1 MKAEIITIGDELMRG
16 EIIDSN
22 KARLAQR
29 LLLLDLDCR
38 HQVSVLDDRADMRDA
53 FLRAAD
59 RSDLVLVSG
68 GLGPTRDDL
77 TTEVLAETFGRKL
90 ELDPPS
96 LAAIEA
102 FFARVGRE
110 MADVN
115 RKQAYFPTGAEVLE
129 NPIGTAPGFALAV
142 PRANGANGVKGG
154 RREAVF
160 FAMPGVPRELDKMM
174 DEQVMPQIERLL
186 SPVGEADG
194 LGPQRLSP
202 VGETDR
208 LGPQRLS
215 PVGET
220 DRLGPQHLSPVGEAD
235 GLEPRRVVRAALL
248 RTFGMGES
256 TLEAELR
263 DLARDGDVE
272 LGFRTAFPDN
282 FLRPVARAASAAEA
296 DRRIAAVVAAIRAK
310 LGPIVFGEGEESME
324 GVVGRL
330 LVEAGKTVAT
340 AESCTG
346 GLVAERLTDVPGSS
360 RYFLGS
366 VVAYSNEAKSS
377 LLGVPAA
384 LIEGEG
390 AVSEP
395 VVRAMAEGARAR
407 FGSDFALATSGISG
421 PDGGT
426 ATKPVG
432 LVWIALAEAG
442 GTHADSFVFSVDRSR
457 HRSLTAQ
464 LALDWVRR
472 RILGAP
478 LVGPGLMRRAGGGSA
493 PG

>member
-1 MKAEIITIGDELMRG
+1 MNAEIITIGDELLRG

-38 HQVSVLDDRADMRDA
+38 HQVSVLDDRKDMRDA
-53 FLRAAD
+53 FLRAAE
-59 RSDLVLVSG
+59 RSDVVLVSG

-90 ELDPPS
+90 ELDPVS
-96 LAAIEA
+96 LAAIES

-115 RKQAYFPTGAEVLE
+115 RKQAWFPGGADVLV

-142 PRANGANGVKGG
+142 PRPGGGAAEV
-154 RREAVF
+154 VF
-160 FAMPGVPRELDKMM
+160 FAMPGVPRELDRMM
-174 DEQVMPQIERLL
+174 DEQVMPRLGRLL
-186 SPVGEADG
+186 EARDRVPHGSDDMSETSDG
-194 LGPQRLSP
+194 SRPNGA
-202 VGETDR
+202 G
-208 LGPQRLS
+208 
-215 PVGET
+215 
-220 DRLGPQHLSPVGEAD
+220 A
-235 GLEPRRVVRAALL
+235 PRRVVRAALL

-263 DLARDGDVE
+263 DLARDGEVE

-282 FLRPVARAASAAEA
+282 FLRPVARARTAAEA
-296 DRRIAAVVAAIRAK
+296 DRRIADVVRAIREK
-310 LGPIVFGEGEESME
+310 LGPIVFGEGEDSME
-324 GVVGRL
+324 SVVGRML
-330 LVEAGKTVAT
+330 RASGKTLAT

-346 GLVAERLTDVPGSS
+346 GLIAERITDVPGSS
-360 RYFLGS
+360 VYFLGG
-366 VVAYSNEAKSS
+366 VVAYSNAAKAS
-377 LLGVPAA
+377 LLGVSSS
-384 LIEGEG
+384 LIEREG
-390 AVSEP
+390 AVSEA
-395 VVRAMAEGARAR
+395 VVRAMAEGACAR

-432 LVWIALAEAG
+432 LVWIALASAG
-442 GTHADSFVFSVDRSR
+442 ETHSDSFVFAVDRSR
-457 HRSLTAQ
+457 HRSLTSQ
-464 LALDWVRR
+464 VALDWVRR
-472 RILGAP
+472 RLLGEP
-478 LVGPGLMRRAGGGSA
+478 LVGPSLMRRAGGSSA

>member
-1 MKAEIITIGDELMRG
+1 MNAEIITIGDELLRG

-38 HQVSVLDDRADMRDA
+38 HQVSVLDDRSDMRDA
-53 FLRAAD
+53 FLRAAE
-59 RSDLVLVSG
+59 RSDVVLVSG

-90 ELDPPS
+90 ELDRES

-115 RKQAYFPTGAEVLE
+115 RKQAWFPAGAEVLA

-142 PRANGANGVKGG
+142 PRPGGGAGEV
-154 RREAVF
+154 VF
-160 FAMPGVPRELDKMM
+160 FSMPGVPRELDRMM
-174 DEQVMPQIERLL
+174 DEQVMPRLGRLL
-186 SPVGEADG
+186 DA
-194 LGPQRLSP
+194 R
-202 VGETDR
+202 DR
-208 LGPQRLS
+208 AAGAG
-215 PVGET
+215 V
-220 DRLGPQHLSPVGEAD
+220 
-235 GLEPRRVVRAALL
+235 PRRVVRAALL

-263 DLARDGDVE
+263 DLARDGEVE

-282 FLRPVARAASAAEA
+282 FLRPVARAGTAEEA
-296 DRRIAAVVAAIRAK
+296 DRRIAEVVRRIRER
-310 LGPIVFGEGEESME
+310 LGAIVFGEGDDSME
-324 GVVGRL
+324 SVVGRML
-330 LVEAGKTVAT
+330 REAGRTLAT

-346 GLVAERLTDVPGSS
+346 GLIAERITDVPGSS
-360 RYFLGS
+360 AYFLGS
-366 VVAYSNEAKSS
+366 VVAYSNAAKAS
-377 LLGVPAA
+377 LLGIPPG
-384 LIEGEG
+384 LIEREG

-421 PDGGT
+421 PEGGT
-426 ATKPVG
+426 ASKPVG
-432 LVWIALAEAG
+432 LVWIALATADA
-442 GTHADSFVFSVDRSR
+442 THAESFVFAVDRSR
-457 HRSLTAQ
+457 HRSLTSQ
-464 LALDWVRR
+464 VALDWVRR
-472 RILGAP
+472 WLLGEP
-478 LVGPGLMRRAGGGSA
+478 LVGPSLMRRAGGTSA

>member
-1 MKAEIITIGDELMRG
+1 MNAEIITIGDELMRG
-16 EIIDSN
+16 EVIDSN
-22 KARLAQR
+22 KARLSQR

-53 FLRAAD
+53 FLRAAS
-59 RSDLVLVSG
+59 RSDVVLVSG

-77 TTEVLAETFGRKL
+77 TTEVLGETFGRKL
-90 ELDPPS
+90 ELDSPS

-102 FFARVGRE
+102 FFARVGRQ

-115 RKQAYFPTGAEVLE
+115 RKQAYFPAGAEVLA
-129 NPIGTAPGFALAV
+129 NPIGTAPGFALSV
-142 PRANGANGVKGG
+142 PREGGAKEGASAG
-154 RREAVF
+154 RREVVF
-160 FAMPGVPRELDKMM
+160 FAMPGVPRELDRMM
-174 DEQVMPQIERLL
+174 DEQVMPRLERLL
-186 SPVGEADG
+186 SPAGYAGG
-194 LGPQRLSP
+194 LG
-202 VGETDR
+202 G
-208 LGPQRLS
+208 
-215 PVGET
+215 
-220 DRLGPQHLSPVGEAD
+220 
-235 GLEPRRVVRAALL
+235 RRVVRAALL

-263 DLARDGDVE
+263 DLARDGEVE

-282 FLRPVARAASAAEA
+282 FLRPVARAASAEEA
-296 DRRIAAVVAAIRAK
+296 DRRIRAVVEAIRAK
-310 LGPIVFGEGEESME
+310 LGPIVFGEGEDSME
-324 GVVGRL
+324 SVVGRM
-330 LVEAGKTVAT
+330 LVGAGRTVAT

-346 GLVAERLTDVPGSS
+346 GLIAERLTDVPGSS
-360 RYFLGS
+360 RYFQGG

-384 LIEGEG
+384 LIEREG

-407 FGSDFALATSGISG
+407 FGSDYALATSGISG

-426 ATKPVG
+426 AAKPVG

-464 LALDWVRR
+464 VALDWVRR

-478 LVGPGLMRRAGGGSA
+478 LVGPSLMRRAGGSSA